1 MQPRTMNEI
10 HSPGKQQN
18 GLEEIRVRPYRITDA
33 EKIRSLFTAS
43 LVDEYHSPYSRAMQ
57 AQLVAPIS
65 WATYATIGIG
75 LLLRFCSSRERM
87 RRAGVLLS
95 VTGSLIFTLYRLLF
109 RHGLQKVVRQ
119 QLDGDLAD
127 IAKHYGLEISFGNGQ
142 NTARSGFWVA
152 ERFAKGLKPEV
163 IGYVGFDD
171 STNPDPKVAEL
182 RRMIVSA
189 KYRRRGIALQLIRAL
204 IQHARKNGVERIFLS
219 TSSYQIEAMKMYDY
233 YGWVPQGR
241 EDVSFLFQS
250 IYMHS
255 FSLQVEGW
263 NL

>member
-1 MQPRTMNEI
+1 MNEI

-33 EKIRSLFTAS
+33 EKVRSLFTAS
-43 LVDEYHSPYSRAMQ
+43 LVGEYHSPYAREMR

-75 LLLRFCSSRERM
+75 LLLRFRSSTERI

-95 VTGSLIFTLYRLLF
+95 GTSTLIFALHRLLF
-109 RHGLQKVVRQ
+109 RYGLQKVVRQ

-127 IAKHYGLEISFGNGQ
+127 IAKHYGVEISSDEGW

-152 ERFAKGLKPEV
+152 ERLAMGLKPEA
-163 IGYVGFDD
+163 IGYVGLDD
-171 STNPDPKVAEL
+171 STDPDPKVAEL

-189 KYRRRGIALQLIRAL
+189 RYRRRGIALQLIRVL
-204 IQHARKNGVERIFLS
+204 IQHARKNSVERIFLR
-219 TSSYQIEAMKMYDY
+219 TSSYQIEAMKMYEH
-233 YGWVPQGR
+233 YGWVPRGK

-255 FSLQVEGW
+255 FLLQAEGW
-263 NL
+263 DL